1 MECSRTL
8 PGLGITLSAD
18 ALRTSGLTILGGGS
32 GITPEALAEGT
43 SMVWGWIKEGMLK
56 AAIERVPFKD
66 VERAWKRTDVQG
78 RRIVITP

>member
-1 MECSRTL
+1 M
-8 PGLGITLSAD
+8 
-18 ALRTSGLTILGGGS
+18 TILGGGS